1 MSEFQRILLAGG
13 PFDDARLWMASAD
26 EDHVKVAD
34 EAGYDHFVLTDE
46 FIEHSGERMSVYRW
60 RYRTFVAE

>member
-1 MSEFQRILLAGG
+1 MPLIRRILLAGG
-13 PFDDARLWMASAD
+13 PFDIPQVWTLSAD

-34 EAGYDHFVLTDE
+34 GAGYDHFGLTDE
-46 FIEHSGERMSVYRW
+46 YLERGGERMRVYRW